1 MPRTRTVRRIASS
14 RVTDE
19 RRIHVPIHLRWG
31 DLDAFN
37 HVNNATMLKLLEE
50 ARVRVFWSPI
60 VGEQAPDTAVIE
72 AGLDARE
79 LTLIA
84 RQEIEYLAPV
94 PYRRDPLD
102 VQMWFGKLG
111 GSSVEVC
118 YEVYSPATDD
128 DQTLYARAS
137 SSVVLVDAATFR
149 PTRLS
154 DEMRAAWSPHRQ
166 RHRSR
171 QSSGSRQT
179 AASPRRRARSPGP

>member
-1 MPRTRTVRRIASS
+1 MT
-14 RVTDE
+14 E
-19 RRIHVPIHLRWG
+19 RIHVPIHLRWG

-37 HVNNATMLKLLEE
+37 HVNNATMLKLLGE

-154 DEMRAAWSPHRQ
+154 DEMRAAWSPHLGEPIVF
-166 RHRSR
+166 SR
-171 QSSGSRQT
+171 R
-179 AASPRRRARSPGP
+179 